1 MRQATPAGDS
11 ARPPPADQLSTGADT
26 LVNDMNAHTFDLRHI
41 GTGLPVAE
49 TIDQLPGL
57 LAQSGSG
64 VIQAPPGTGK
74 TTLVPPA
81 LANHTGGKVLVTAP
95 RRVAVRAAARRLA
108 QLDGSRLGEHVGF
121 SVRGEHHQ
129 GSAVQFLTPGV
140 LLRRL
145 LNDPGLEGVTAVA
158 IDEVHERQL
167 DTDLILGMLIEL
179 RELRP
184 DLQLVAMSATLD
196 AQRYAELLGGPVLDT
211 PAVIHPLTIDYAPAE
226 GRLGPRG
233 TAWSFLDHLARRAV
247 TAVEKTGHSA
257 LVFVPGVR
265 EVERV
270 CATARDLGNLAVLPL
285 HGRLS
290 SREQDTAL
298 SPGEGPRIV
307 VATAIAESSLTVPGV
322 RIVVDSGLSRVPRRD
337 ATRGMSGLV
346 TVSAARSTVEQ
357 RAGRAGREGPGEVI
371 RAFSEA
377 EFRHLSPHIT
387 PEIKTSDL
395 TQAALQLACWGTPRG
410 AGLPLLDA
418 PPETALRDAEA
429 TLRALGA
436 VDESGAVT
444 ARGRRLAE
452 LPVSPPLGAVL
463 LRFGPGAAEVAA
475 CLADN
480 PRGDIAAQIRQ
491 LRGSRGFDREVAR
504 LKRLAA
510 RGTGGAVDPGSAVA
524 TAFPGQVARLE
535 DPDNRDYL
543 LASGT
548 RAQLPADLGLSGA
561 AWLAIAEVSRSG
573 SRAVIRAAARIT
585 ESDALAAI
593 GVETVLSASFRG
605 GKLRGREIRRAGAIE
620 LSATPVKVPAEQ
632 AAAALADGIR
642 QQGLSMFTFS
652 DKAESLRQRLIFLH
666 HQLGDPWPDPSATD
680 PQQWL
685 GPELQAMAQGTPANR
700 VDLFPALQR
709 LLPWPEATRLAELA
723 PARLQVPSGNTH
735 RVDYSS
741 GRPVVAVKLQECF
754 GLESSPEL
762 AGAPVQFHLL
772 SPAGRPLAVTDD
784 LASFWSGPYT
794 QVRAEMRGRYPKHP
808 WPEDPWSAKATARTK
823 RRG

>member
-1 MRQATPAGDS
+1 
-11 ARPPPADQLSTGADT
+11 
-26 LVNDMNAHTFDLRHI
+26 MNAHTFDLSRI
-41 GTGLPVAE
+41 GAGLPVAG

-57 LAQSGSG
+57 LDRGGSC

-74 TTLVPPA
+74 TTLIPPA

-121 SVRGEHHQ
+121 SVRGEHHA

-145 LNDPGLEGVTAVA
+145 LTDPGLEGVSAVA
-158 IDEVHERQL
+158 VDEVHERQL
-167 DTDLILGMLIEL
+167 DTDLVLGMLIEL

-196 AQRYAELLGGPVLDT
+196 AQRYAELLGGPILDT
-211 PAVIHPLTIDYAPAE
+211 PAVIHPLDIDYAPAD

-233 TAWSFLDHLARRAV
+233 TERSFLDHLARCAV

-270 CATARDLGNLAVLPL
+270 CATARELGGLPVLPL

-290 SREQDTAL
+290 AREQDAAL
-298 SPGEGPRIV
+298 SPGDGPRIV
-307 VATAIAESSLTVPGV
+307 VATALAESSLTVPGV

-337 ATRGMSGLV
+337 AARGMSGLV

-357 RAGRAGREGPGEVI
+357 RAGRAGREGPGQVI
-371 RAFSEA
+371 RAFHEA
-377 EFRHLSPHIT
+377 EFRHLSPHLT
-387 PEIKTSDL
+387 PEIRTSDL

-410 AGLPLLDA
+410 EGLPLIDA

-429 TLRALGA
+429 TLRGLGA
-436 VDESGAVT
+436 VDDSGAVT
-444 ARGRRLAE
+444 ERGRQLAGM
-452 LPVSPPLGAVL
+452 PVSPPLGAVL

-475 CLADN
+475 CLADG
-480 PRGDIAAQIRQ
+480 PRGDVTAQIRQ
-491 LRGSRGFDREVAR
+491 LRGSRSFDREVAR
-504 LKRLAA
+504 LRRLA
-510 RGTGGAVDPGSAVA
+510 GAGSGDPVDPGSAVA
-524 TAFPGQVARLE
+524 TAFPGQIARLE
-535 DPDNRDYL
+535 NPDNREYL

-548 RAQLPADLGLSGA
+548 RAQLPADLGLTGA
-561 AWLAIAEVSRSG
+561 VWLAIAEVSRSG

-585 ESDALAAI
+585 EAEALAVV
-593 GVETVLSASFRG
+593 GVETVLSASVHEGR
-605 GKLRGREIRRAGAIE
+605 LRGREIRRAGAIE

-642 QQGLSMFTFS
+642 QQGLAMFTFS
-652 DKAESLRQRLIFLH
+652 AKAESLRQRLVFLH
-666 HQLGDPWPDPSATD
+666 HHLGDPWPDPGAVD

-685 GPELQAMAQGTPANR
+685 GPELQAMARGTPVAR
-700 VDLFPALQR
+700 IDLFPALQR

-723 PARLQVPSGNTH
+723 PERLPVPSGNTH
-735 RVDYSS
+735 RVEYSS

-754 GLESSPEL
+754 GLASSPEL
-762 AGAPVQFHLL
+762 AGIPVQFHLL

-823 RRG
+823 RRS